1 MEDKTEN
8 EEQCWKNG
16 RRRGT
21 AQENAEKKD
30 RIKGADTERKRN
42 QKGHK
47 ETEKERK
54 DTVNIHRRTQGE
66 RSHHIL
72 LQNPGR
78 LCAWCV
84 SFNEMCSCFQLH
96 SLYSSD

>member
-1 MEDKTEN
+1 MKIN
-8 EEQCWKNG
+8 VGRMAGGGEQLKKM
-16 RRRGT
+16 
-21 AQENAEKKD
+21 QEKKD
-30 RIKGADTERKRN
+30 RIKGADTERKGN

-72 LQNPGR
+72 LQNPGKLSYLGLVR
-78 LCAWCV
+78 
-84 SFNEMCSCFQLH
+84 FI
-96 SLYSSD
+96 